1 MDFLD
6 IIWIVVCI
14 VLVAVPD
21 LVFNNKKKKSARGRT
36 RTSGPM
42 PQMPENFP
50 MPPMPSVPSEPESMT
65 ESMPTDDE
73 PEDFPVWTEP
83 EEMEGQAVPQVQ
95 AVEQPKPV
103 VEQFKPVVEQPKPVV
118 EQFKPV
124 VEQPKPVAVKEVAR
138 RPASPAP
145 QTDSSQADDGKKRE
159 GLRVDP
165 RNLVIYTAIMEPKF
179 KEM

>member
-42 PQMPENFP
+42 P
-50 MPPMPSVPSEPESMT
+50 PMPSVPSEPESMPT
-65 ESMPTDDE
+65 EDE

-83 EEMEGQAVPQVQ
+83 EEMEEPAVPQVQ

-103 VEQFKPVVEQPKPVV
+103 VEQLKPVVER
-118 EQFKPV
+118 
-124 VEQPKPVAVKEVAR
+124 PKPVAVKEVAR

>member
-50 MPPMPSVPSEPESMT
+50 MPPMPSVPSEPESMPT
-65 ESMPTDDE
+65 EDE
-73 PEDFPVWTEP
+73 SEDFPVWTEP
-83 EEMEGQAVPQVQ
+83 EEMEEPAVPQVQ
-95 AVEQPKPV
+95 AVEQPKPLA
-103 VEQFKPVVEQPKPVV
+103 EQFKPVVER
-118 EQFKPV
+118 
-124 VEQPKPVAVKEVAR
+124 PKPVAAKEVTR

-145 QTDSSQADDGKKRE
+145 QTDSSLADDGKKD
-159 GLRVDP
+159 GKLRVDP

>member
-42 PQMPENFP
+42 SQLPENF
-50 MPPMPSVPSEPESMT
+50 PMPSVPSEPESMP
-65 ESMPTDDE
+65 ESMPTEDE

-83 EEMEGQAVPQVQ
+83 EEMEEPAEPQVQ
-95 AVEQPKPV
+95 AVEH
-103 VEQFKPVVEQPKPVV
+103 PKPVV

-138 RPASPAP
+138 RPASPAL
-145 QTDSSQADDGKKRE
+145 QTDSSPADDGRKDGK
-159 GLRVDP
+159 LRVDP

>member
-50 MPPMPSVPSEPESMT
+50 MPPMPSVPSEPESMPT
-65 ESMPTDDE
+65 EDE

-83 EEMEGQAVPQVQ
+83 EEMEEPAVPQVQ

-103 VEQFKPVVEQPKPVV
+103 VEQFKQVE
-118 EQFKPV
+118 ER
-124 VEQPKPVAVKEVAR
+124 PKPVAVKEVAR

-145 QTDSSQADDGKKRE
+145 QTDNSLADDGKK
-159 GLRVDP
+159 GGKLRVDP

-179 KEM
+179 KEMY

>member
-36 RTSGPM
+36 RASGPM

-50 MPPMPSVPSEPESMT
+50 MPPMPSVPSEPESM
-65 ESMPTDDE
+65 PTDDE
-73 PEDFPVWTEP
+73 SEDFPVWTEP
-83 EEMEGQAVPQVQ
+83 EEMEEPAVPQVQ

-103 VEQFKPVVEQPKPVV
+103 VEQFKLVVER
-118 EQFKPV
+118 
-124 VEQPKPVAVKEVAR
+124 PKPVAVKEVAK

-145 QTDSSQADDGKKRE
+145 QTDSSSSDDGKKD
-159 GLRVDP
+159 GKLRVDP

>member
-14 VLVAVPD
+14 VLVAMPD
-21 LVFNNKKKKSARGRT
+21 LVFNNKKKKSSRGRT

-50 MPPMPSVPSEPESMT
+50 MPPMPSVPSEPESMP

-83 EEMEGQAVPQVQ
+83 EEMEEPAVPRVQ
-95 AVEQPKPV
+95 A
-103 VEQFKPVVEQPKPVV
+103 VEQPKPVV

-138 RPASPAP
+138 RPASSAP

>member
-50 MPPMPSVPSEPESMT
+50 MSPMPSVPSEPESMPT
-65 ESMPTDDE
+65 EDE

-83 EEMEGQAVPQVQ
+83 EVTEEQPVPQVQ

-103 VEQFKPVVEQPKPVV
+103 VEQFKPVVEQPKPV
-118 EQFKPV
+118 
-124 VEQPKPVAVKEVAR
+124 AVKEVTR

-145 QTDSSQADDGKKRE
+145 QTDSSPADDGKKDGE
-159 GLRVDP
+159 LRVDP

-179 KEM
+179 KEMY

>member
-50 MPPMPSVPSEPESMT
+50 MPPMTSVPSEPESMPT
-65 ESMPTDDE
+65 EDE

-83 EEMEGQAVPQVQ
+83 EEMEEPAVPQVQ

-103 VEQFKPVVEQPKPVV
+103 VEQFKQVE
-118 EQFKPV
+118 ER
-124 VEQPKPVAVKEVAR
+124 PKPVAVKEVAR

-145 QTDSSQADDGKKRE
+145 QTDNSLADDGKK
-159 GLRVDP
+159 GGKLRVDP

-179 KEM
+179 KEMY

>member
-50 MPPMPSVPSEPESMT
+50 MPPMPSVPSEPESMQT
-65 ESMPTDDE
+65 EDE

-83 EEMEGQAVPQVQ
+83 EEMEEPAVPQVQ
-95 AVEQPKPV
+95 A
-103 VEQFKPVVEQPKPVV
+103 
-118 EQFKPV
+118 

-145 QTDSSQADDGKKRE
+145 QTDSSSADDGKKD
-159 GLRVDP
+159 GKLRVDP

>member
-42 PQMPENFP
+42 PQLPENFP
-50 MPPMPSVPSEPESMT
+50 MPPMPSVPSEPESMP
-65 ESMPTDDE
+65 ESMPTEDE

-83 EEMEGQAVPQVQ
+83 EEMEEPAVPQVQ

-103 VEQFKPVVEQPKPVV
+103 
-118 EQFKPV
+118 
-124 VEQPKPVAVKEVAR
+124 AVKEVTR
-138 RPASPAP
+138 RPASPEP
-145 QTDSSQADDGKKRE
+145 QTDSSPADDGKKD
-159 GLRVDP
+159 GKLRVDP

-179 KEM
+179 KEEM

>member
-21 LVFNNKKKKSARGRT
+21 LVFNNKKKKSAHGRT
-36 RTSGPM
+36 RTSDPM

-50 MPPMPSVPSEPESMT
+50 MPPMPSVPSEPESMPT
-65 ESMPTDDE
+65 EDE

-83 EEMEGQAVPQVQ
+83 EVTEGQPEPQVQ
-95 AVEQPKPV
+95 DVEPRI
-103 VEQFKPVVEQPKPVV
+103 PVVEQPKPVT
-118 EQFKPV
+118 
-124 VEQPKPVAVKEVAR
+124 VKEVSR
-138 RPASPAP
+138 RPASSAP
-145 QTDSSQADDGKKRE
+145 KADSSPADDGKKE
-159 GLRVDP
+159 GKLRVDP

>member
-50 MPPMPSVPSEPESMT
+50 MPTMPSVPSEPESMPT
-65 ESMPTDDE
+65 EDE

-83 EEMEGQAVPQVQ
+83 EVTEEQPMPQVQ

-103 VEQFKPVVEQPKPVV
+103 A

-124 VEQPKPVAVKEVAR
+124 VEQPKPVAVKEVAGR
-138 RPASPAP
+138 LASPAP
-145 QTDSSQADDGKKRE
+145 QTDSSSADDGKKD
-159 GLRVDP
+159 GKLRVDP

>member
-21 LVFNNKKKKSARGRT
+21 LVFNNKKKKSAHGRT

-50 MPPMPSVPSEPESMT
+50 MPPMPSVPSEPESMP

-73 PEDFPVWTEP
+73 PEVFPVWTEP
-83 EEMEGQAVPQVQ
+83 EVTEGQPVPQVQ

-103 VEQFKPVVEQPKPVV
+103 VEQFKPVVER
-118 EQFKPV
+118 
-124 VEQPKPVAVKEVAR
+124 PKPVAVKEEAR

>member
-21 LVFNNKKKKSARGRT
+21 LVFNNKKKKSAHGRT

-50 MPPMPSVPSEPESMT
+50 MPPMPSVPSEPESMPT
-65 ESMPTDDE
+65 EDE
-73 PEDFPVWTEP
+73 PEVFPVWTEP
-83 EEMEGQAVPQVQ
+83 EVTEGQPMPQVQ

-103 VEQFKPVVEQPKPVV
+103 VEQFKPVAER
-118 EQFKPV
+118 
-124 VEQPKPVAVKEVAR
+124 PKPVAVKEVAGR
-138 RPASPAP
+138 QASPAP

>member
-42 PQMPENFP
+42 P
-50 MPPMPSVPSEPESMT
+50 SVPSEPESMP
-65 ESMPTDDE
+65 ESMPTEDE

-83 EEMEGQAVPQVQ
+83 EEMEEPAVPQVQ
-95 AVEQPKPV
+95 AVD
-103 VEQFKPVVEQPKPVV
+103 QPKPVV

-124 VEQPKPVAVKEVAR
+124 VEQPKPVAVKEVTR
-138 RPASPAP
+138 RPAPPAP

-159 GLRVDP
+159 GLRVNP

>member
-42 PQMPENFP
+42 PQMPESFP
-50 MPPMPSVPSEPESMT
+50 MPPMPSVPSEPESMPT
-65 ESMPTDDE
+65 EDE
-73 PEDFPVWTEP
+73 PEDFPEWTEP
-83 EEMEGQAVPQVQ
+83 EEMEEPAVPQIQ

-103 VEQFKPVVEQPKPVV
+103 VEQFKPVVER
-118 EQFKPV
+118 
-124 VEQPKPVAVKEVAR
+124 PKPVAVKEVAR
-138 RPASPAP
+138 RPASPAT
-145 QTDSSQADDGKKRE
+145 QTDSSSADDGKKD
-159 GLRVDP
+159 GKLRVDP

>member
-21 LVFNNKKKKSARGRT
+21 LVFNNKKKKSAHGRT

-50 MPPMPSVPSEPESMT
+50 MPPMPSVPSEPESM
-65 ESMPTDDE
+65 PTDDE

-83 EEMEGQAVPQVQ
+83 EVTEGQPEPQVQ

-103 VEQFKPVVEQPKPVV
+103 VEQFKPVVEQPKPVI
-118 EQFKPV
+118 
-124 VEQPKPVAVKEVAR
+124 EQPKPVVVKEVSR

-145 QTDSSQADDGKKRE
+145 KADSSPADDGKK
-159 GLRVDP
+159 GGKLRVDS

>member
-50 MPPMPSVPSEPESMT
+50 MPPMPSVPSEPESMP
-65 ESMPTDDE
+65 ESMPTEDE

-83 EEMEGQAVPQVQ
+83 EEMEGQPEQQVQ
-95 AVEQPKPV
+95 AVEQPKSM
-103 VEQFKPVVEQPKPVV
+103 VER
-118 EQFKPV
+118 FKPV

-159 GLRVDP
+159 GLRVNP

>member
-50 MPPMPSVPSEPESMT
+50 MPPMPSVPSEPESEPESMPESMPASMP

-73 PEDFPVWTEP
+73 SEDFPVWTEP
-83 EEMEGQAVPQVQ
+83 EEMEEPAVPQVQ

-103 VEQFKPVVEQPKPVV
+103 AERFKQVEDR
-118 EQFKPV
+118 
-124 VEQPKPVAVKEVAR
+124 PKPVAVKEVAR

-145 QTDSSQADDGKKRE
+145 QTDNSPANDGKNGGK
-159 GLRVDP
+159 LRVDP

>member
-21 LVFNNKKKKSARGRT
+21 LVFNNKKKKSAHGRT
-36 RTSGPM
+36 RTSGPT

-50 MPPMPSVPSEPESMT
+50 MPQMPSVPSEPESMPT
-65 ESMPTDDE
+65 EDE
-73 PEDFPVWTEP
+73 PEDFPVWAEP
-83 EEMEGQAVPQVQ
+83 EVTEGQLEPQVQ
-95 AVEQPKPV
+95 DVEPRI
-103 VEQFKPVVEQPKPVV
+103 PVVEQPKPVV
-118 EQFKPV
+118 EQPKPV
-124 VEQPKPVAVKEVAR
+124 IEQPKPVTVKEVSR

-145 QTDSSQADDGKKRE
+145 QTDSSPADDGKK
-159 GLRVDP
+159 GGKLRVDP

>member
-21 LVFNNKKKKSARGRT
+21 LVFNNKKKKSAHGRT

-42 PQMPENFP
+42 PQLPENFP
-50 MPPMPSVPSEPESMT
+50 MPPMPSVPSET

-83 EEMEGQAVPQVQ
+83 EVTEGQPEPQVHD
-95 AVEQPKPV
+95 VEPRI
-103 VEQFKPVVEQPKPVV
+103 PVVEQPKPVV
-118 EQFKPV
+118 EQPKPV
-124 VEQPKPVAVKEVAR
+124 IDQPKPVVVKEVSR
-138 RPASPAP
+138 RPSSPAP
-145 QTDSSQADDGKKRE
+145 KADSSPADDGKK
-159 GLRVDP
+159 GGKLRVNP

>member
-50 MPPMPSVPSEPESMT
+50 MPPMPSVPSEPESMPT
-65 ESMPTDDE
+65 EDE
-73 PEDFPVWTEP
+73 PEDFPVQTEP
-83 EEMEGQAVPQVQ
+83 EEMEEPAVPQVQ
-95 AVEQPKPV
+95 AVEQPKSMVERFKQV
-103 VEQFKPVVEQPKPVV
+103 VEQFKQVE
-118 EQFKPV
+118 ER
-124 VEQPKPVAVKEVAR
+124 PKPVAVKEVAR

-145 QTDSSQADDGKKRE
+145 QTDSSQADDGKKD
-159 GLRVDP
+159 GKLRVDP

>member
-21 LVFNNKKKKSARGRT
+21 LVFNNKKKKSAHGRT

-50 MPPMPSVPSEPESMT
+50 MPPMPSVPSEPESMP
-65 ESMPTDDE
+65 ESMPTEDE
-73 PEDFPVWTEP
+73 PEVFPVWTEP
-83 EEMEGQAVPQVQ
+83 EVTEEQPMPQVQ
-95 AVEQPKPV
+95 AVEQL
-103 VEQFKPVVEQPKPVV
+103 KPVV

-124 VEQPKPVAVKEVAR
+124 VEQPKPVAVKEVTR

>member
-50 MPPMPSVPSEPESMT
+50 MPSVPSEPESMPT
-65 ESMPTDDE
+65 EDE

-83 EEMEGQAVPQVQ
+83 EDMEEPAVPQVQ

-103 VEQFKPVVEQPKPVV
+103 
-118 EQFKPV
+118 
-124 VEQPKPVAVKEVAR
+124 AVTEVTG

-145 QTDSSQADDGKKRE
+145 QTDSNLADDGRKDGK
-159 GLRVDP
+159 LRVDP

>member
-36 RTSGPM
+36 RTSGSM

-50 MPPMPSVPSEPESMT
+50 MPPMPSVPSEPESMPT
-65 ESMPTDDE
+65 EDE
-73 PEDFPVWTEP
+73 SEDFPVWTEP
-83 EEMEGQAVPQVQ
+83 EEMEEPAVPQVQ

-103 VEQFKPVVEQPKPVV
+103 VEQFKPVVERL
-118 EQFKPV
+118 
-124 VEQPKPVAVKEVAR
+124 KPVAVKEVAR
-138 RPASPAP
+138 RLASPAT
-145 QTDSSQADDGKKRE
+145 QTDSSSADDGKKD
-159 GLRVDP
+159 GKLRVDP

>member
-50 MPPMPSVPSEPESMT
+50 MPPMPSVPSEPESMPT
-65 ESMPTDDE
+65 EDE
-73 PEDFPVWTEP
+73 SEDFPVWTEP
-83 EEMEGQAVPQVQ
+83 EETEEQPEPQVQ
-95 AVEQPKPV
+95 AVEQPKTVVEQSKPV
-103 VEQFKPVVEQPKPVV
+103 VEQFKPVVER
-118 EQFKPV
+118 
-124 VEQPKPVAVKEVAR
+124 PKPVAVKEVAR

-145 QTDSSQADDGKKRE
+145 QTDSNPADDGMKDGK
-159 GLRVDP
+159 LRVDP

>member
-21 LVFNNKKKKSARGRT
+21 LVFNNKKKKSAHGRT

-50 MPPMPSVPSEPESMT
+50 MPPMPSVPSEPESM
-65 ESMPTDDE
+65 PTDDE
-73 PEDFPVWTEP
+73 EEDFPVRTEP
-83 EEMEGQAVPQVQ
+83 EMTEGQPEPQVQ
-95 AVEQPKPV
+95 DVEPRI
-103 VEQFKPVVEQPKPVV
+103 PVVEQPKPVI
-118 EQFKPV
+118 
-124 VEQPKPVAVKEVAR
+124 EQPKPVVVKEVAR

-145 QTDSSQADDGKKRE
+145 QTDSSPADDGKK
-159 GLRVDP
+159 GGKLRVDP

>member
-50 MPPMPSVPSEPESMT
+50 MPSVPSEPESMPT
-65 ESMPTDDE
+65 EDE

-83 EEMEGQAVPQVQ
+83 EEMEEPAVPQVQ

-103 VEQFKPVVEQPKPVV
+103 
-118 EQFKPV
+118 
-124 VEQPKPVAVKEVAR
+124 AVKEVTR

-145 QTDSSQADDGKKRE
+145 QTDSSPADDGKKD
-159 GLRVDP
+159 GKLRVDP

>member
-21 LVFNNKKKKSARGRT
+21 LVFNNKKKKSAHGRT

-50 MPPMPSVPSEPESMT
+50 MPPMPSVPSEPESMQT
-65 ESMPTDDE
+65 EDG

-83 EEMEGQAVPQVQ
+83 EVTEGQPEPQVQ
-95 AVEQPKPV
+95 DVEPRI
-103 VEQFKPVVEQPKPVV
+103 PVVEQPKPVV
-118 EQFKPV
+118 EQPKPV
-124 VEQPKPVAVKEVAR
+124 IEQPKPVVVKEVSR

-145 QTDSSQADDGKKRE
+145 KADSSPADDGKK
-159 GLRVDP
+159 GVKLRVDP

>member
-50 MPPMPSVPSEPESMT
+50 MPPMPSVPSEPESMP
-65 ESMPTDDE
+65 ESMPTEDE

-83 EEMEGQAVPQVQ
+83 EVTEGQLEPQVQ
-95 AVEQPKPV
+95 DVEPRI
-103 VEQFKPVVEQPKPVV
+103 PVVEQPKPVV
-118 EQFKPV
+118 EQPEPV
-124 VEQPKPVAVKEVAR
+124 IEQPKPVVVKEVSR
-138 RPASPAP
+138 RPASPSP
-145 QTDSSQADDGKKRE
+145 QTDSSSADDGKKD
-159 GLRVDP
+159 GKLRVDP

>member
-21 LVFNNKKKKSARGRT
+21 LVFNNKKKKSAHGRT

-50 MPPMPSVPSEPESMT
+50 MPPMPSVPSEPESMPT
-65 ESMPTDDE
+65 EDE

-83 EEMEGQAVPQVQ
+83 EEMEKPAVPQVQ
-95 AVEQPKPV
+95 AVEQPKP
-103 VEQFKPVVEQPKPVV
+103 EV

-145 QTDSSQADDGKKRE
+145 QTDNSQADDGKKRE
-159 GLRVDP
+159 GLRVDS

>member
-50 MPPMPSVPSEPESMT
+50 MPPMPSVPSEPESMP
-65 ESMPTDDE
+65 ESMPTEDE
-73 PEDFPVWTEP
+73 PEVFPVWTEP
-83 EEMEGQAVPQVQ
+83 EVTEGQPEPQVQ
-95 AVEQPKPV
+95 AVEQPKTVVEQSKPV
-103 VEQFKPVVEQPKPVV
+103 AEQFKPVVEPS
-118 EQFKPV
+118 
-124 VEQPKPVAVKEVAR
+124 KPVAVKEVAR

-145 QTDSSQADDGKKRE
+145 QTDSSPADEGKK
-159 GLRVDP
+159 GGKLRVDP

>member
-50 MPPMPSVPSEPESMT
+50 MPPMPSVPSEPESMPT
-65 ESMPTDDE
+65 EDE

-83 EEMEGQAVPQVQ
+83 EEMEEPAVPQVQ

-103 VEQFKPVVEQPKPVV
+103 VEQFKPVVEQPKPV
-118 EQFKPV
+118 
-124 VEQPKPVAVKEVAR
+124 AVKEVTR

-145 QTDSSQADDGKKRE
+145 QTDSSSADDGKKD
-159 GLRVDP
+159 GKLRVDL

>member
-21 LVFNNKKKKSARGRT
+21 LVFNNKKKKSAHGRT

-50 MPPMPSVPSEPESMT
+50 MPSVPSEPESMPT
-65 ESMPTDDE
+65 EDE
-73 PEDFPVWTEP
+73 SEDFPVWTEP
-83 EEMEGQAVPQVQ
+83 EEMEEPAVPQVQ
-95 AVEQPKPV
+95 AVEQPKPL
-103 VEQFKPVVEQPKPVV
+103 V

-124 VEQPKPVAVKEVAR
+124 VEQPKPVAVKEVTR

-145 QTDSSQADDGKKRE
+145 QTDSSSADDGKKD
-159 GLRVDP
+159 GKLRVDP
-165 RNLVIYTAIMEPKF
+165 RNLVIYTAIMESKF

>member
-21 LVFNNKKKKSARGRT
+21 LVFNNKKKKSAHGRT

-50 MPPMPSVPSEPESMT
+50 MPPMPSVPSEPESMP
-65 ESMPTDDE
+65 ESMPTEDE
-73 PEDFPVWTEP
+73 PEVFPVWTEP
-83 EEMEGQAVPQVQ
+83 EVTEEQPMPQVQ

-103 VEQFKPVVEQPKPVV
+103 VEQFKPVVER
-118 EQFKPV
+118 
-124 VEQPKPVAVKEVAR
+124 PKPVAVKEVTR

-159 GLRVDP
+159 GLHVNP

>member
-21 LVFNNKKKKSARGRT
+21 LVFNNKKKKSAHGRT

-50 MPPMPSVPSEPESMT
+50 MPPMPSVPSEPESM
-65 ESMPTDDE
+65 PTDDE
-73 PEDFPVWTEP
+73 EEDFPVWAEP
-83 EEMEGQAVPQVQ
+83 EVTEGQLEPQVQ
-95 AVEQPKPV
+95 DVEPRI
-103 VEQFKPVVEQPKPVV
+103 PVVEQPKPVV
-118 EQFKPV
+118 ELPNPV
-124 VEQPKPVAVKEVAR
+124 IEQPKPVVVKEVSR
-138 RPASPAP
+138 RPASSAP
-145 QTDSSQADDGKKRE
+145 KADSSPADEGKK
-159 GLRVDP
+159 GGKLRVDP

>member
-50 MPPMPSVPSEPESMT
+50 MPSVPSEPESMP
-65 ESMPTDDE
+65 ESMPTEDE

-83 EEMEGQAVPQVQ
+83 EEMEEPAVPQVQ
-95 AVEQPKPV
+95 AVDQPKPV
-103 VEQFKPVVEQPKPVV
+103 VEQFKTVVEQPK
-118 EQFKPV
+118 Q
-124 VEQPKPVAVKEVAR
+124 VAVKEVAR

-145 QTDSSQADDGKKRE
+145 QTDSSSADDGKKRE

>member
-21 LVFNNKKKKSARGRT
+21 LVFNNKKKKTARGRT

-50 MPPMPSVPSEPESMT
+50 MTSVPSEPESMP
-65 ESMPTDDE
+65 ESMPTEDE

-83 EEMEGQAVPQVQ
+83 EETEGQPEPQVQ

-103 VEQFKPVVEQPKPVV
+103 A

-159 GLRVDP
+159 GLRVNP

>member
-21 LVFNNKKKKSARGRT
+21 LVFNNKKKKTARGRT

-50 MPPMPSVPSEPESMT
+50 MTSVPSEPESMP
-65 ESMPTDDE
+65 ESMPTEDE

-83 EEMEGQAVPQVQ
+83 EETEGQPEPQVQ

-103 VEQFKPVVEQPKPVV
+103 A

-145 QTDSSQADDGKKRE
+145 QTDSSQADDGKKD
-159 GLRVDP
+159 GKLRVDP

>member
-21 LVFNNKKKKSARGRT
+21 LVFNNKKNKSAHGRT

-50 MPPMPSVPSEPESMT
+50 MPPMPSVPSEPESMPT
-65 ESMPTDDE
+65 EDE

-83 EEMEGQAVPQVQ
+83 EDMEEPAVPQVQ

-103 VEQFKPVVEQPKPVV
+103 VEQFKPVVER
-118 EQFKPV
+118 
-124 VEQPKPVAVKEVAR
+124 PKPVAVKEVAR